1 MSTIV
6 RAINETREFLR
17 ANVLFLYLILASLV
31 VGFLLVNNFV
41 PDYVVL
47 LGLVAVPLVIAIQ
60 FAIIRDLSVGIVIFL
75 LLEYLQL
82 GYRIPFVSAIRPAL
96 LVSGALIAAWVV
108 NLMRHRVPLVLNWQV
123 KSYAL
128 LLGLGL
134 MSALNAISVGMVGI
148 TLITF
153 FKTLIV
159 FTIMFSAVRTF
170 EQLQRLTWLYIGL
183 HVILAIGGFFLFVT
197 GGERRFGD
205 LGGSFLGDENDSA
218 MAILIMI
225 PYMFFMLQTKPRVR
239 ARLILMTGMI
249 LASLT
254 VLFSFSRGA
263 FIGFMTMVLYMW
275 AKGTNKLKSGLI
287 ILGVVGL
294 FFAIMPPEYWERI
307 ESVKGY
313 ATEGSAQG
321 RLDAWKGGIQMM
333 VDSPLLGCGIGNFSR
348 AYGERYNTI
357 NARWTAAHSLYIEF
371 IGQLGVPGLLFILGY
386 ILLTL
391 RTFHFTR
398 KITRQVEGKEARTL
412 EKIMLGA
419 ECGFVTYLVT
429 TVFLSS
435 MNYPHLWH
443 FGAMS
448 GLGLIVAKS
457 LAPPGA
463 MTGPSGLAARG
474 LTARGP
480 RLAASPLS
488 PSPPSRP

>member
-1 MSTIV
+1 MTSIA
-6 RAINETREFLR
+6 RAIHETRDFLR
-17 ANVLFLYLILASLV
+17 ANVLFLYLLGASLV
-31 VGFLLVNNFV
+31 VGFLLINDFV

-47 LGLVAVPLVIAIQ
+47 LALVAVPLVIAIE

-75 LLEYLQL
+75 LLEYLQP

-123 KSYAL
+123 KSYVIL
-128 LLGLGL
+128 LSLGLL
-134 MSALNAISVGMVGI
+134 SALNAISVGMVGI
-148 TLITF
+148 TLITL

-159 FTIMFSAVRTF
+159 FTIMFSAIRSF
-170 EQLQRLTWLYIGL
+170 EQLRRLAWLYIGL
-183 HVILAIGGFFLFVT
+183 HFLLAIGGFFLFVT

-225 PYMFFMLQTKPRVR
+225 PYMYFMLQTRPRVR
-239 ARLILMTGMI
+239 ARLMLITGIILS
-249 LASLT
+249 SLT

-275 AKGTNKLKSGLI
+275 AKGSSKLKSGLA

-294 FFAIMPPEYWERI
+294 FFAIMPHEYWQRI

-333 VDSPLLGCGIGNFSR
+333 IDSPLFGCGIGNFSR
-348 AYGERYNTI
+348 AYGEQYNTI
-357 NARWTAAHSLYIEF
+357 SARWTAAHSLYIEF

-386 ILLTL
+386 IVLTL

-398 KITRQVEGKEARTL
+398 KITRQLPGEEARTL

-443 FGAMS
+443 FGAMA
-448 GLGLIVAKS
+448 GLGQIVARS
-457 LAPPGA
+457 MTASA
-463 MTGPSGLAARG
+463 TTGPVHV
-474 LTARGP
+474 
-480 RLAASPLS
+480 
-488 PSPPSRP
+488 PSRLGIRSRPTLAGVPRSSPRSQP